1 LSGKYFLLYLEEDKG
16 IHISGVGG
24 DVVGVGVSGS
34 GNIVGKDVHVDISGT
49 VSINSQI
56 LNKLP
61 EEYSVAFKDFADRLN
76 EQIKKNTLTP
86 QQVQPIQES
95 LNELAKETEG
105 ISPDKEPSILKKQT
119 WKEKFFGVLK
129 NVIPSLPKTAE
140 TIAAFTPLAPFS
152 KIIGEG
158 VQKLV
163 EGLQKEM

>member
-1 LSGKYFLLYLEEDKG
+1 MVLEDDKG

-24 DVVGVGVSGS
+24 DVIGVDVSGS
-34 GNIVGKDVHVDISGT
+34 GNFIGKGINVDISGT

-61 EEYSVAFKDFADRLN
+61 EEYSTAFKQFIEKIN
-76 EQIKKNTLTP
+76 EQIKKNNLNQ

-95 LNELAKETEG
+95 ITELAKESEG
-105 ISPDKEPSILKKQT
+105 MTPDKEPSILKKQS
-119 WKEKFFGVLK
+119 WKEKFFKVLK
-129 NVIPSLPKTAE
+129 NVIPALPKTAE
-140 TIAAFTPLAPFS
+140 TIAAFTPLSPFS